1 MVDSGQVQLH
11 DTATP
16 PLLDGRYR
24 VAVTPTAAL
33 AAGEVQP
40 PAGTL
45 DIQVGAPDGA
55 AEVTAVHPADQAT
68 GGFGDDLPFVV
79 LRRRT
84 MPWERAGF
92 GQAGTP
98 WLTVVLTR
106 EDEAALAASTGT
118 LRCTDVATQTKVLAR
133 PAEVRLL
140 AHLREVNVADTV
152 LAGGDDDGWQAVV
165 VANRLPRTGGA
176 WRATLVG
183 LDGRTD
189 LLGGTPT
196 LGLAALFS
204 WTFTVAGTGG
214 GFGSTVADL
223 VPSRY
228 ADPAQ
233 GGTLDQAG
241 RVPLSRLDR
250 SGRPAPVRYRAPLLP
265 GWPAPVPAPAP
276 DGAAEE
282 PDVTALS
289 AFELGRLLAAAD
301 DRMLRELAQW
311 RRARLQAGAAAGT
324 THLDAATLTPRAVAR
339 WRRARL
345 PVADRFG
352 TRGGGA

>member
-1 MVDSGQVQLH
+1 MVDSGQLRLH

-24 VAVTPTAAL
+24 ITVTSTATL
-33 AAGEVQP
+33 GTGETQP
-40 PAGTL
+40 PAGSM
-45 DIQVGAPDGA
+45 DVQVGAQDGA
-55 AEVTAVHPADQAT
+55 AQVLAAHPVDTAS
-68 GGFGDDLPFVV
+68 GGFADDLPFVL

-92 GQAGTP
+92 GQTGTP
-98 WLTVVLTR
+98 WLSVVVTR
-106 EDEAALAASTGT
+106 EDEAALATATGT
-118 LRCTDVATQTKVLAR
+118 LRCADVATQTRVLAR

-140 AHLREVNVADTV
+140 AHLREVNVEDTV

-165 VANRLPRTGGA
+165 VANRLPRTPGP

-204 WTFTVAGTGG
+204 WTFTVTGGGG
-214 GFGSTVADL
+214 GFGPTAAGL

-228 ADPAQ
+228 AAADQ
-233 GGTLDQAG
+233 GAAVDAAG
-241 RVPLSRLDR
+241 RVLLTRLDR
-250 SGRPAPVRYRAPLLP
+250 TGRAGPVRYRAPLLP
-265 GWPAPVPAPAP
+265 GWPAPVPA
-276 DGAAEE
+276 DTAEE
-282 PDVTALS
+282 PDITAVS

-301 DRMLRELAQW
+301 ARMLRELAQW
-311 RRARLQAGAAAGT
+311 RRTRLQAGSAEGVA
-324 THLDAATLTPRAVAR
+324 HLDAATLAPRAVAR

-345 PVADRFG
+345 PAGDRYG